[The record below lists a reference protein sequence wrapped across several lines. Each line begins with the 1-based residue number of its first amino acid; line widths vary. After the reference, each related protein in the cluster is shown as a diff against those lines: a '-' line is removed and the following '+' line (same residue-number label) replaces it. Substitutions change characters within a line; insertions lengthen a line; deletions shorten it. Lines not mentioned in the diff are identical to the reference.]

1 MGFFDDDPFDEI
13 MKEFLGG
20 TSSRRNS
27 ARNVLSGERE
37 ERIIDYV
44 EEEDKVYF
52 VFEILGYE
60 KEDIS
65 VEVSGDRL
73 KVRAIKKNAE
83 GVQPYLVSKLDKGVY
98 FEKTIPKGIKH
109 KKFNWTFYNGIL
121 EVSFLRK

>member
-13 MKEFLGG
+13 MREFLGG
-20 TSSRRNS
+20 STSRRS
-27 ARNVLSGERE
+27 SVRKVISGEKE
-37 ERIIDYV
+37 ERIIDYI
-44 EEEDKVYF
+44 EEDDKVYF

-83 GVQPYLVSKLDKGVY
+83 GVQPYLVDKLDKGVY